1 VGRKAARGI
10 GSNFENNGVN
20 TCLFPDHIGNVTEMF
35 QGGTMKR
42 FIIFLLVLV
51 GTGTVAFAGGAS
63 EKAAP
68 ADSDSGSRY
77 GGTLVFARSGD
88 SVGLDPARETD
99 GESFYGSTQVFD
111 NLVEFVPGTTE
122 VRPALAESWEIS
134 DDNLAFTFHL
144 REGVTFHDGTPF
156 NADAV
161 KFSFDRQFVE
171 SHPYFDLGPW
181 KYWGYMGMS
190 DIVDKIVVVDDY
202 TVRFELK
209 KVEAPFLAN
218 LAMDFAA
225 IVSPTAV
232 EKFGEDFKNNPVGT
246 GPFKFVEWVKDD
258 RIVVERNEDY
268 WRRTAY
274 LDRLILRVIPD
285 ATARYLALQSGE
297 VDVIDFPSPED
308 IEAMEQNPE
317 IELIQQPG
325 LNVGYIAMNNDR
337 KPFDNVLVRRAMNH
351 AINKQDIIDA
361 VFGSAGEVAKNPI
374 PPTMWSYND
383 DIEDYDYNPERA
395 RELLAEAGYPDGF
408 KTDLWAMPVSR
419 PYFPDGRTVA
429 EIAQANLAEIGVTAE
444 IVSFDWGTYLD
455 RTDSGEHQMALLG
468 WTGDNGDPDN
478 FLYVLLSSEA
488 AKVPAGNIAF
498 WRNDEFDSL
507 IEEAKTTF
515 DQKRRTELYRKA
527 QEVFH
532 DQAPWVP
539 IAHSVVTVPVRNT
552 VRDFVIYPT
561 GKRKFYD
568 VWLDN

>member
-1 VGRKAARGI
+1 MKRTILFLMAMIKATAMVYDG
-10 GSNFENNGVN
+10 GSQESGSQEAS
-20 TCLFPDHIGNVTEMF
+20 P
-35 QGGTMKR
+35 QGGSAEEASSD
-42 FIIFLLVLV
+42 
-51 GTGTVAFAGGAS
+51 GPQSGGV
-63 EKAAP
+63 
-68 ADSDSGSRY
+68 
-77 GGTLVFARSGD
+77 LVFARSGD

-99 GESFYGSTQVFD
+99 GESFYGSTQIFD

-122 VRPALAESWEIS
+122 IRPALAESWDIA
-134 DDNLAFTFHL
+134 DDGLTFTFHL
-144 REGVTFHDGTPF
+144 REGVEFHDGTPF
-156 NADAV
+156 NAEAV
-161 KFSFDRQFVE
+161 KFSFDRQRNE
-171 SHPYFDLGPW
+171 DHPYFDLGPW
-181 KYWGYMGMS
+181 KYWGYMSMS
-190 DIVDKIVVVDDY
+190 DIVDDIVVEDEY
-202 TVRFELK
+202 TVRFDLK

-232 EKFGEDFKNNPVGT
+232 AELGEDFKNNPVGT
-246 GPFKFVEWVKDD
+246 GPFSFVEWVKDD

-268 WRRTAY
+268 WRRPAY
-274 LDRLILRVIPD
+274 LDRLVLRVIPD
-285 ATARYLALQSGE
+285 ATARFLALQAGE

-308 IEAMEQNPE
+308 LEAMEADPD

-325 LNVGYIAMNNDR
+325 LNVGYIAMNND
-337 KPFDNVLVRRAMNH
+337 KEPFGDVLVRRAVNH

-361 VFGSAGEVAKNPI
+361 VFGSAGQPATNPI
-374 PPTMWSYND
+374 PPTMWSHND
-383 DIEDYDYNPERA
+383 DIDPYEYDPERA

-408 KTDLWAMPVSR
+408 ETDLWAMPVSR

-429 EIAQANLAEIGVTAE
+429 EIAQANLAEVGIDAE

-455 RTDSGEHQMALLG
+455 RTDSGEHEMALLG

-478 FLYVLLSSEA
+478 FLYVLLSSDA
-488 AKVPAGNIAF
+488 AEIPAGNIAF
-498 WRNDEFDSL
+498 WRNDEFDTL

-515 DQKRRTELYRKA
+515 DMDRRTELYMEA

-539 IAHSVVTVPVRNT
+539 VANSVVTVPVRDT